1 MIITVIGS
9 SNFLAQLPKCA
20 VSHSSKPAGD
30 QSDFWI
36 SSQSDPEILGI
47 FAHSQTLRRFQGS
60 LFLLDH
66 NWWLRRKL
74 SRTNLPEVTCLG
86 WWNKGLLHVLWS
98 VRLQFGE
105 TSSLGI
111 NQNSVTQKCWG
122 EALVSGRP
130 SILDMPFLDICLKT
144 WLFLD

>member
-1 MIITVIGS
+1 MLMIITVIGS

-66 NWWLRRKL
+66 N
-74 SRTNLPEVTCLG
+74 
-86 WWNKGLLHVLWS
+86 
-98 VRLQFGE
+98 
-105 TSSLGI
+105 
-111 NQNSVTQKCWG
+111 
-122 EALVSGRP
+122 
-130 SILDMPFLDICLKT
+130 
-144 WLFLD
+144 